1 MLGQS
6 DDGGNLRIL
15 ADTPDLMNDG
25 NRAEAGLPRL
35 LYLGDVPV
43 EASYHGSALLYR
55 LLQTYPADKL
65 AIVEAGTLSS
75 LPERRLAGV
84 HYHTAL
90 LPLTRLYRTR
100 FASWYEGVGLC
111 TASLRAGSL
120 EELARTCRP
129 DAILTVTHGFP
140 WITAAEIARRLDV
153 PLHLICHDE
162 WARTGVLQGWR
173 DREFGRHYRAAASRL
188 CVSPYMALEYA
199 RRYGVEGSVLYPS
212 RALDGKRYD
221 APPPRLRARS
231 GPLTCVFAGTI
242 NSRGIV
248 AGLMM
253 LARCLQRFDGRL
265 VIYGPLTSEAARAG
279 GLEAVNIEL
288 GGLFPSS
295 RLMEKLREV
304 ADVLFVPMSFDA
316 ADRSNMKINFPSKLT
331 DYTSVGLPLL
341 IYGPPYCSAVQ
352 WALENPTVAEVVTL
366 EDERAL
372 SEALLRMARDP
383 RHLFALAENALA
395 IGEACFSYR
404 TAIEVFY
411 KRLKGNTRGSGND
424 AAARPCSTG

>member
-1 MLGQS
+1 M
-6 DDGGNLRIL
+6 D
-15 ADTPDLMNDG
+15 DG

-35 LYLGDVPV
+35 LYLGDVAV

-65 AIVEAGTLSS
+65 AIVEAGILSS

-84 HYHTAL
+84 HYHAAL

-100 FASWYEGVGLC
+100 FAPWYEVVFLR
-111 TASLRAGSL
+111 TATLRAGRL
-120 EELARTCRP
+120 EDLARARRP

-140 WITAAEIARRLDV
+140 WITAAEIARRLDL

-162 WARTGVLQGWR
+162 WARIGALQGWR

-188 CVSPYMALEYA
+188 CVSPYMAREYA

-212 RALDGKRYD
+212 RALDARRYE
-221 APPPRLRARS
+221 ATPPRLRART

-248 AGLMM
+248 AGLR
-253 LARCLQRFDGRL
+253 LLTRCLERLGGRL
-265 VIYGPLTSEAARAG
+265 LIYGPLTSEAARAG
-279 GLEAVNIEL
+279 GLEAANIEL
-288 GGLFPSS
+288 GGLLPSS
-295 RLMEKLREV
+295 RLIEELREV

-316 ADRSNMKINFPSKLT
+316 ADRSNMEISFPSKLT

-352 WALENPTVAEVVTL
+352 WALENPTVAEVVTI
-366 EDERAL
+366 EDGHAL
-372 SEALLRMARDP
+372 SEALLRMAGDT
-383 RHLFALAENALA
+383 RHLRALAEKALA
-395 IGEACFSYR
+395 IGEAYFSHQA
-404 TAIEVFY
+404 AIEVFY
-411 KRLKGNTRGSGND
+411 RALTGIAGGSGND
-424 AAARPCSTG
+424 VVAQVCSTG